1 MWMDKA
7 LCRGLHTD
15 LFFPPSL
22 KEERTA
28 PESQY
33 YEIAKM
39 VCEQCPVQH
48 DCDLAGSEEEFG
60 VWGGTTPKER
70 RTGTY
75 KRATLLLPKE
85 HLSMLPRHEPNT
97 RVDIPAL
104 RMSLK
109 GHTKRRSRKKS

>member
-1 MWMDKA
+1 MWMNEA
-7 LCRGLHTD
+7 LCKGLHTD

-39 VCEQCPVQH
+39 VCEQCPVRKQ
-48 DCDLAGSEEEFG
+48 CEQAGEDEEFG
-60 VWGGTTPKER
+60 VWGGITPKER
-70 RTGTY
+70 RTGAY

-85 HLSMLPRHEPNT
+85 HLSKLPRNDVPDS

-104 RMSLK
+104 RMTLK
-109 GHTKRRSRKKS
+109 GYTKRRSRKK